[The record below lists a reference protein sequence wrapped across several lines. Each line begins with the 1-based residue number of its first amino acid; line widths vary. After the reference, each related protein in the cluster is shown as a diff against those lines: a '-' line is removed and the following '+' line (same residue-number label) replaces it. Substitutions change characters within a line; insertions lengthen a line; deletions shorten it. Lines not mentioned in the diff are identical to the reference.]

1 MKRLS
6 LTDHLETYS
15 EAVYFGLLVASL
27 ARFEC
32 FPCSS
37 DLAELAER
45 CTVGGRWRAKFG
57 LAGRLDCGADSC
69 LLPESDLLT
78 KNFAGSSRL
87 SVWLEG
93 LVELAV
99 APLNPA
105 YMSPEKPDSDL
116 VYSGESRMLADTGAP
131 RGAPAT
137 VLMMVC

>member
-6 LTDHLETYS
+6 LIDHLETYS

-27 ARFEC
+27 ASFER

-37 DLAELAER
+37 DLAGLAER
-45 CTVGGRWRAKFG
+45 CTVGARWRAELG
-57 LAGRLDCGADSC
+57 LAGRLGCGTDSC
-69 LLPESDLLT
+69 LLPEPDLLT
-78 KNFAGSSRL
+78 RNFVGSSRL

-93 LVELAV
+93 LAELAV

-105 YMSPEKPDSDL
+105 YMSPEKPDCDL
-116 VYSGESRMLADTGAP
+116 VCPGESRRLADTGGP
-131 RGAPAT
+131 RGGPAT